1 MESIWSSMKVI
12 SHRDLTG
19 PHVCCGTRILMQP
32 SLNLLWSSN
41 RPATHQQSVWRY
53 RRGQLTSYR
62 FHPMTSCCDIH
73 NPHQLSWNQSRRKI
87 DVATEIL
94 IVLKVQDRLQPGWG
108 VRFFSMFLSL
118 LLPVCLML
126 LFLSSF
132 LLSFEKCTDI
142 CISEQSHTSNY
153 FSVVWIIFESLRNCS
168 VLYNI
173 VPVLIYGEYR
183 FLNVRAV
190 RVTARLIS
198 PSQMCVHQFCS
209 HPRPEAHFWDWLIRS
224 VISSINLWVIL
235 LL

>member
-1 MESIWSSMKVI
+1 MKV
-12 SHRDLTG
+12 SSRSDLTG

-32 SLNLLWSSN
+32 SRNLLWSSN

-87 DVATEIL
+87 DVAIEIL
-94 IVLKVQDRLQPGWG
+94 IVLKVQDHLQPGWG

-142 CISEQSHTSNY
+142 CISEQSHTSICKLPQCCLNNFWIPKKLQLFIQHRPGFDLWRIQVSKCEGCPCDCPSHQP
-153 FSVVWIIFESLRNCS
+153 FSNVCTS
-168 VLYNI
+168 VL
-173 VPVLIYGEYR
+173 
-183 FLNVRAV
+183 F
-190 RVTARLIS
+190 
-198 PSQMCVHQFCS
+198 PS
-209 HPRPEAHFWDWLIRS
+209 
-224 VISSINLWVIL
+224 
-235 LL
+235 